1 MHFEP
6 DEFDP
11 REEAGDDTVEP
22 GATRQLFFAE
32 ADDIRRRRQRAHPHR
47 THDKRRAEALASAF
61 TAALHFTYRLLS
73 ALR

>member
-32 ADDIRRRRQRAHPHR
+32 ADDIRRRRQRAHPHC
-47 THDKRRAEALASAF
+47 THDNVGRRL
-61 TAALHFTYRLLS
+61 
-73 ALR
+73 